1 MFTLTMCF
9 LMVMALWVGMT
20 YLVCHIDQVDEKN
33 LVDYK
38 VYDLHELRQKQQG
51 QAVRKAA

>member
-9 LMVMALWVGMT
+9 LMVMALWTGLT
-20 YLVCHIDQVDEKN
+20 YLVTHIDQVDEKN

-38 VYDLHELRQKQQG
+38 VYNLLELREQQQG
-51 QAVRKAA
+51 QQVRKAA